1 MNEINQEY
9 NNQIDRRLSGTD
21 TMPCYT
27 NFKSKEVTIVR
38 LGHPVGVTELLENK
52 NGSFVGG
59 AVYTPKVLRRI
70 GVPIVV
76 RTNDNSTL
84 EITVPATDELW
95 DAIVETQLFMATN
108 PMKVK
113 FDINGIAYDIVVD
126 KVVHD
131 MDSPENRGYANIKW
145 PEDQE
150 DPDILRTQRALLK
163 DFGSYKTLMEYVRKD
178 SSLTADLGNVK
189 DSATNDLMILSFDGE
204 KKDFS
209 IEFRDSSVSVYDAE
223 AIRSKLS
230 SLAKK
235 TSIKTMDYIK
245 DPKAIV
251 SDIRK
256 GMYYV
261 KKL

>member
-9 NNQIDRRLSGTD
+9 NSQIDKRLSGID

-38 LGHPVGVTELLENK
+38 LGHPIGITEMLENK
-52 NGSFVGG
+52 NGSVFGG
-59 AVYTPKVLRRI
+59 AVCIPKVLRRI
-70 GVPIVV
+70 GIPIVV

-84 EITVPATDELW
+84 EVTVPATDELW

-108 PMKVK
+108 PMRVK
-113 FDINGIAYDIVVD
+113 FDVNGIAYDIVVD
-126 KVVHD
+126 KVVHN
-131 MDSPENRGYANIKW
+131 MDSPEYRGYANIKW

-150 DPDILRTQRALLK
+150 DPDILHTQRVLSK
-163 DFGSYKTLMEYVRKD
+163 DFGSYKTLMEYVHKD
-178 SSLTADLGNVK
+178 SSLTADIGNVK
-189 DSATNDLMILSFDGE
+189 DSATRDLVILSFDGD

-223 AIRSKLS
+223 AIRAKLS
-230 SLAKK
+230 SLSKK
-235 TSIKTMDYIK
+235 TPIKTMDYIK